1 MDTKDNMISAVDLYK
16 VYKGAAQAA
25 VDGISFTVD
34 PTDIFGLLGPNGAG
48 KTTVIKLLC
57 GLMRPNKGTAEICG
71 YDVTVSLKKIK
82 PLIGVV
88 PQEIA
93 LYPNFTADENL
104 RIFGGLYGLKRRS
117 IQKRA
122 EELLHQFGLISH
134 RHKKMVAYS
143 GGMKRRLNL
152 IAAMIHHPK
161 VLILDEPTV
170 GIDVQSKVV
179 ILENLKEISAKGAAI
194 IYTSHQMDEAE
205 KFCSKIAIIDNGKMI
220 TKGKPEALIA
230 QTPTA
235 QNIEDVYLQLTGKM
249 LRDQ

>member
-1 MDTKDNMISAVDLYK
+1 MDTKDNMVSAIDLYK
-16 VYKGAAQAA
+16 VYKNAAQAA
-25 VDGISFTVD
+25 VDGISFHVNS
-34 PTDIFGLLGPNGAG
+34 TDIFGLLGPNGAG

-57 GLMRPNKGTAEICG
+57 GLIRPNKGSSIICG
-71 YDVTVSLKKIK
+71 YDVKVRLKKIK

-104 RIFGGLYGLKRRS
+104 RIFGGLYGLKGRT

-122 EELLHQFGLISH
+122 EELLYQFGLISH
-134 RHKKMVAYS
+134 RHKKMVEYS

-152 IAAMIHHPK
+152 ITAMIHHPK

-205 KFCSKIAIIDNGKMI
+205 KFCSNIAIIDNGKMLV
-220 TKGKPEALIA
+220 TGKPKALIA
-230 QTPTA
+230 QTPAA
-235 QNIEDVYLQLTGKM
+235 QNIEDVYLHLTGKT